1 MAYQDFSKENKIDE
15 ASVIWQENQAIRYA
29 LSRNPYN
36 VFLAEVK
43 RTIKGITDNAV
54 HPNGETVF
62 KEYTQVERIE
72 HNRYR
77 LLVKTSIT
85 VVGLACRIEG

>member
-1 MAYQDFSKENKIDE
+1 MILLYRLITKDAKVVYYLENMIFTNFNR
-15 ASVIWQENQAIRYA
+15 IFFHI
-29 LSRNPYN
+29 
-36 VFLAEVK
+36 K
-43 RTIKGITDNAV
+43 RTIKRITDNAV

-85 VVGLACRIEG
+85 VIGLACLLNRAIKLNDTM